1 MGLQLEYINFINE
14 TCALAG
20 FQRTT
25 GLKMCELGNQQIRK
39 NADRITKA
47 KTGKEYF
54 SSLGYDHIS
63 IDRNGLDGALP
74 LDLCEPIRNPE
85 LIDQFDV
92 LTNSGTSE
100 HVEDQYECF
109 KNIHSLV
116 KQNGVFIQLS
126 PKTGSW
132 PRHGFYYYTFD
143 FYRQLARQCD
153 YEILQEADIALRG
166 KRSHLVCVGLR
177 KRAKNLFISQAEFE
191 KIASATIFH
200 A

>member
-20 FQRTT
+20 FQRAT
-25 GLKMCELGNQQIRK
+25 GLKMCELGNQQVRK
-39 NADRITKA
+39 SAARITKA

-54 SSLGYDHIS
+54 SSLGYDHTS

-74 LDLCEPIRNPE
+74 LDLCEPIQDPE

-100 HVEDQYECF
+100 HVEEEYECF
-109 KNIHSLV
+109 KNLHSLV
-116 KQNGVFIQLS
+116 KQNGIFIHLN

-132 PRHGFYYYTFD
+132 PRHGLYYYTFD
-143 FYRQLARQCD
+143 FHHRLASQCD
-153 YEILQEADIALRG
+153 YEILRESDIALKG
-166 KRSHLVCVGLR
+166 DQSHLVCVGLR
-177 KRAKNLFISQAEFE
+177 KRASNPFISRAEFE
-191 KIASATIFH
+191 KIALATIFR

>member
-1 MGLQLEYINFINE
+1 MGLQLEYINFID
-14 TCALAG
+14 TTTALGG
-20 FQRTT
+20 FQRAT
-25 GLKMCELGNQQIRK
+25 GLKMCELGNQKIRVS
-39 NADRITKA
+39 AAQITKA

-54 SSLGYDHIS
+54 SSLGYDHTS

-74 LDLCEPIRNPE
+74 LDLCEPIDTPE
-85 LIDQFDV
+85 LIGQFDV

-116 KQNGVFIQLS
+116 RQNGIFIHLN

-132 PRHGFYYYTFD
+132 RRHGLYYYTFD
-143 FYRQLARQCD
+143 FHRRLASGAD
-153 YEILQEADIALRG
+153 YEILQEADIAPKEG
-166 KRSHLVCVGLR
+166 EFHLVCVGLK
-177 KRAKNLFISQAEFE
+177 KRGRNPFISRIEFK
-191 KIASATIFH
+191 KIASATIFR